1 VGNVS
6 KKDKSGQSLN
16 QIKTSTNIVFNL
28 VFLILAVMCVIPLL
42 FVFSISITDEEVL
55 RTNGYQLVP
64 QVLSASAY
72 EFLWNERITILRAT
86 FMSVVVTVVG
96 TVISIALNTSMG
108 YVVSRRNFKL
118 RKIYTWMLFIPMVFN
133 GGMLASYVVVN
144 NILKLNNNIWA
155 LILPLA
161 CSAFSVTICRT
172 FFRTTVPDSIIESAK
187 IDGAGQFRIWSQI
200 VLPISKPVM
209 ATIGM
214 FAAFGYWNDWFQAS
228 LYIQDTKKQTLQS
241 LLNQMQKNIEY
252 IANNPYGGLSLQE
265 YKLSMPTESVRMA
278 IAIVIIVPIACTY
291 PFFQKYFISG
301 LTVGSVKE

>member
-1 VGNVS
+1 MA
-6 KKDKSGQSLN
+6 KQEESGQSLN
-16 QIKTSTNIVFNL
+16 QIKQSTNIVFNI
-28 VFLILAVMCVIPLL
+28 VFLILGIMCVIPLL
-42 FVFSISITDEEVL
+42 FVFSISITDEEAL
-55 RTNGYQLVP
+55 RANGYQLIP
-64 QVLSASAY
+64 SALSGSAY
-72 EFLWNERITILRAT
+72 KFLWNERGMILHAA
-86 FMSVVVTVVG
+86 FMSILVTVVG
-96 TVISIALNTSMG
+96 TIIAVALDTSMG

-118 RKIYTWMLFIPMVFN
+118 KKLYTWLIFIPMVFN
-133 GGMLASYVVVN
+133 GGMLAGYVVVN
-144 NILKLNNNIWA
+144 NILGLSNTIWA

-161 CSAFSVTICRT
+161 CSSFSVTICRT

-200 VLPISKPVM
+200 VMPISKPVI

-228 LYIQDTKKQTLQS
+228 LYIQDKNLQTLQS
-241 LLNQMQKNIEY
+241 LLNNIQKNIEY
-252 IANNPYGGLSLQE
+252 IANNPYGGLSLQQ

-301 LTVGSVKE
+301 LTIGSVKE

>member
-1 VGNVS
+1 MG
-6 KKDKSGQSLN
+6 KKEVSGQSLN
-16 QIKTSTNIVFNL
+16 QIKTSTNILFN
-28 VFLILAVMCVIPLL
+28 VIFLLLAVICVIPLL
-42 FVFSISITDEEVL
+42 FVFSISIADEESIRV
-55 RTNGYQLVP
+55 NEYQLIP

-72 EFLWNERITILRAT
+72 EFLWNERMTILRAV
-86 FMSVVVTVVG
+86 FMSVAVTVIG

-108 YVVSRRNFKL
+108 YVVSRKNFKL
-118 RKIYTWMLFIPMVFN
+118 KQFYTWLIFIPMVFN

-144 NILKLNNNIWA
+144 NILKLNNSIWA

-187 IDGAGQFRIWSQI
+187 IDGAGQFKIWSGI

-228 LYIQDTKKQTLQS
+228 LYIQDRNLQTLQS

-252 IANNPYGGLSLQE
+252 IANNPYGGVSLQQ
-265 YKLSMPTESVRMA
+265 YRASMPTESVRMA

-301 LTVGSVKE
+301 LTIGSVKE